1 MNNLKGGV
9 NYLIHMKN
17 KLLPYLGAFVGLFV
31 IGLFA
36 HFSPHLLEFFE
47 NTQEHALIVSFFIIS
62 IIFGLSFGIFHL
74 SQKTVLPSFVM
85 AIFCGIVAKP
95 LLLPVVEEKEIL
107 SIIVGLGATLIL
119 FGGGLETPFTNFKK
133 LFWKITSLSFPGL
146 FLTSVLFSFTVWGLG
161 QLLGIYVPL
170 AVSVLLGAVLAS
182 TDPAAII
189 PILKKL
195 RFKNRSTK
203 DIIVSESAVTDVTG
217 TLLTLAFLGILSTGG
232 VFPSIIEG
240 YATLFTREVGLL
252 LLKQIIFGAA
262 FGAIGYFFLSGLIK
276 FKKRHE
282 EEFEADAA
290 FFLFV
295 PVIIFAFA
303 VAFGGS
309 GYLAAFVAGLLFT
322 LTKHLHRT
330 ENFFNHMIEGFFKPT
345 IFMLLGA
352 LVDIQNLLEYAVIGI
367 LAAIVFMFVI
377 RPLSVFLSIGPFSFF
392 SKEKFNLRELLFIS
406 FVRETGAI
414 PAVLLVTIVST
425 GITGLEG
432 LVPIGMWIILLTLII
447 EPPLTPLVAKW
458 LNVAE
463 IIEDDKKIHVNG
475 GKDPFVVLGSRGYS
489 FIDRLETVVDW
500 AVKHQIFKVVL
511 LHCAEDKYTDD
522 REQKTAEI
530 AQNEFK
536 KINSYRESLGQEK
549 IDFRYISRKGF
560 LQNNIN
566 EIAKAE
572 ENVSVIFV
580 GRKVLDYRLE
590 EIKELRVPL
599 YFID

>member
-1 MNNLKGGV
+1 
-9 NYLIHMKN
+9 MKS
-17 KLLPYLGAFVGLFV
+17 KFLPYLGAFVGLFV

-36 HFSPHLLEFFE
+36 HFAPHLLEFFE
-47 NTQEHALIVSFFIIS
+47 HTPEHGLIVSFFIIS
-62 IIFGLSFGIFHL
+62 MIFGLSFGIFHL
-74 SQKTVLPSFVM
+74 SKKTVLPSFVM
-85 AIFCGIVAKP
+85 AIFCGMVAKP
-95 LLLPVVEEKEIL
+95 LLLPVVEEKEVL

-146 FLTSVLFSFTVWGLG
+146 LVTAILFSFAVWGLG
-161 QLLGIYVPL
+161 QLLGVYVPL
-170 AVSVLLGAVLAS
+170 AVSILLGAVLAS

-195 RFKNRSTK
+195 RFKNRATK

-217 TLLTLAFLGILSTGG
+217 TLLTLAFLGILTSGG
-232 VFPSIIEG
+232 VFASIVGG
-240 YATLFTREVGLL
+240 YSTLFTQEVALL
-252 LLKQIIFGAA
+252 LLKQIVFGAA
-262 FGAIGYFFLSGLIK
+262 FGAIGYFFLAGLIK
-276 FKKRHE
+276 FKQKHD

-303 VAFGGS
+303 LAFGGS

-352 LVDIQNLLEYAVIGI
+352 LVDIQNLLDYALIGI
-367 LAAIVFMFVI
+367 LAAIIFMFVI
-377 RPLSVFLSIGPFSFF
+377 RPLSVFLVLGPFSFF
-392 SKEKFNLRELLFIS
+392 GKNKFSVRELVFIS

-425 GITGLEG
+425 GIGGLEG

-458 LNVAE
+458 LKVAE
-463 IIEDDKKIHVNG
+463 TIEDDKKIHVNG

-489 FIDRLETVVDW
+489 FIDRLEKVVEW
-500 AVKHQIFKVVL
+500 AEKHQINKVVL
-511 LHCAEDKYTDD
+511 LHCLEDNYSAEK
-522 REQKTAEI
+522 ELKISEI
-530 AQNEFK
+530 AHTEFK
-536 KINSYRESLGQEK
+536 KINSARESLGLEK
-549 IDFRYISRKGF
+549 IDFRYLSRKGF
-560 LQNNIN
+560 LQKNID
-566 EIAKAE
+566 ELAKAE

-580 GRKVLDYRLE
+580 GRKVLDFRLD
-590 EIKELRVPL
+590 EIKELHVPL